1 MGNINKRTLATTLI
15 LFAISAHAEQQTGP
29 LSHAASIDDQHTIRN
44 MEKAFDG
51 EYEFLLDIGFD
62 SKYVSEG
69 RNNLDNGGIVW
80 TTASM
85 QKDGLNVYATM
96 GRGTDQHYI
105 EWNFGL
111 EYGFDL
117 SKDIEAS
124 LGYQRLEFYGDERG
138 HDNELF
144 STLAYTGVDWL
155 TPSVSYTYA
164 TEAKG
169 YFVEVSLHSHWD
181 INDDFSISP
190 YITQAFD
197 FQYATE
203 EHDGANHIQ
212 FGIEAEYV
220 LTDILALSGHIS
232 HSIAQEDIEQENAK
246 TSGLDETFVGGHITW
261 VF

>member
-1 MGNINKRTLATTLI
+1 MGNISQFSLVIPLVI
-15 LFAISAHAEQQTGP
+15 LSASVHAEQQAGP
-29 LSHAASIDDQHTIRN
+29 QSHTASIDNQHGIRN
-44 MEKAFDG
+44 IETAPNG
-51 EYEFLLDIGFD
+51 EYEFLLDVGFD

-80 TTASM
+80 TTASV

-117 SKDIEAS
+117 SEDIEAS

-181 INDDFSISP
+181 ISDGFSISP
-190 YITQAFD
+190 YVTQAFD

-212 FGIEAEYV
+212 FGVESEFL
-220 LTDILALSGHIS
+220 LTRSIAISAHVS
-232 HSIAQEDIEQENAK
+232 HSIALNDIERENPNS
-246 TSGLDETFVGGHITW
+246 SGLNETFIGGHITW